1 MILSNMNSSNQ
12 YQRAATLCLSALMA
26 IGIAAGSIGCT
37 KKKRDDAESKKA
49 APQAQAPVSNSTPAP
64 GAPADAPVTI
74 EDNSGDEV
82 AEASGDS
89 KPALESEYDPMD
101 PKNLT
106 RADLQKRL
114 TGGVESDGMVYTDAS
129 EDYLITFLRNRFD
142 AVENQVIRERNLK
155 LAQSI
160 LDVKVS
166 KEASGRSLIRIK
178 MKVDKKERVTILTG
192 DFDANLRYSKVS
204 GSGGNAT
211 VPEAVVGELRCLD
224 LNQNSCETAFL
235 RLMVGQPGQRAT
247 AAVVLRDT
255 TARLNVSMNLEE
267 KSDPVYSQ
275 LRDLMVAS
283 MFNAS
288 GEDKLKPI
296 QVTSFVVANGRSAMK
311 IRMISEQNEI
321 LVFSSKL
328 LSQQGA
334 GSEVNLAVDRNLEF
348 EDMNDIENM
357 IGRSTKISDSIK
369 EVRMVNNNGLGQ
381 VKFKLMWNNK
391 VSQQAQA
398 ISFHFMREVKPL
410 LFLSEDS
417 IFFDS
422 NQK

>member
-1 MILSNMNSSNQ
+1 MKLLNDTTVNQ
-12 YQRAATLCLSALMA
+12 YKRASTLCLSALLA
-26 IGIAAGSIGCT
+26 IGVAAGSVGCS
-37 KKKRDDAESKKA
+37 KKKREDGEAKKA
-49 APQAQAPVSNSTPAP
+49 APQVQAPASTPAPAP
-64 GAPADAPVTI
+64 GAPANTPVLV
-74 EDNSGDEV
+74 EDNSGQDV
-82 AEASGDS
+82 AGDS
-89 KPALESEYDPMD
+89 KPVLESEYDPMD
-101 PKNLT
+101 PRNLT

-129 EDYLITFLRNRFD
+129 EDFLITFLRNRFD

-160 LDVKVS
+160 LDVKMS
-166 KEASGRSLIRIK
+166 KEASGRTLIRIK
-178 MKVDKKERVTILTG
+178 MKADKKERMTILTG
-192 DFDANLRYSKVS
+192 DFDQELRYSKVK
-204 GSGGNAT
+204 GTGGNTA
-211 VPEAVVGELRCLD
+211 VPETVTGELRCVD
-224 LNQNSCETAFL
+224 LNQSSCETAIL

-247 AAVVLRDT
+247 AALVLRDT

-267 KSDPVYSQ
+267 KSDPTYSQ
-275 LRDLMVAS
+275 LRNLMVAS
-283 MFNAS
+283 MFSAA

-296 QVTSFVVANGRSAMK
+296 QFASWAVANGRSGMK
-311 IRMISEQNEI
+311 IRMISEKNEI